1 MQGFPCQLYLENASL
16 IQSPA
21 ILSFPFNTRS
31 ILKTKTKTMEYS
43 FLKSVV
49 KGIKYPILIV
59 VGLLLSG
66 FKVNYFEIWN
76 LTVGGLLIVLYDML
90 KHWLGFALI

>member
-1 MQGFPCQLYLENASL
+1 
-16 IQSPA
+16 
-21 ILSFPFNTRS
+21 
-31 ILKTKTKTMEYS
+31 MEYS